1 MASLKKLQYLQDREH
16 LECGLPS
23 THNILRPS
31 STSNKRSH
39 RLIRN
44 NVEIMGNPF
53 CLSFKNLNGGSLSM
67 QSEDE
72 ILSDTDE
79 IIEPSEIISP
89 ELTSPELLAIY
100 EEKDQLVTA
109 IIGDIQTLRNYF
121 LSQMSQRTKNLAFQ
135 VWMSDFFLGQCQNIK
150 AWYFLQGKPSP
161 ILMFDY
167 PSLYGRCFNLSLNIK
182 ILSQSQYSNPLAG
195 SRVLS
200 DLDIL
205 ESSLCQISSSGLS
218 NLLENVAIR

>member
-44 NVEIMGNPF
+44 NVEIMENPARNPF

-109 IIGDIQTLRNYF
+109 IIGDIQTLRNYL

-135 VWMSDFFLGQCQNIK
+135 V
-150 AWYFLQGKPSP
+150 
-161 ILMFDY
+161 
-167 PSLYGRCFNLSLNIK
+167 
-182 ILSQSQYSNPLAG
+182 
-195 SRVLS
+195 
-200 DLDIL
+200 
-205 ESSLCQISSSGLS
+205 
-218 NLLENVAIR
+218 